1 MDHSDNVESIVVIN
15 AQITLFNTVQNLDLN
30 IVTAIKYSYPGLTA
44 LIIWVILIL
53 QLNAITI
60 NRDME
65 WPACDLYFC
74 LSGVD
79 GSPFSGVVTPVPS
92 VSTDQWTND

>member
-65 WPACDLYFC
+65 WPACDPFFC
-74 LSGVD
+74 LSGA
-79 GSPFSGVVTPVPS
+79 GITSFSGAVAPVPS
-92 VSTDQWTND
+92 VSVDL